1 MSACTQNG
9 TASLTAPL
17 CAPGA
22 IPFCDVTASE
32 HQSRYSSQEQT
43 QNIWV
48 GINRLNSLLWNYF
61 FGVETPLIVLG
72 GC

>member
-32 HQSRYSSQEQT
+32 HQSRYASQEQT
-43 QNIWV
+43 RNIWV
-48 GINRLNSLLWNYF
+48 GINRLNSLL
-61 FGVETPLIVLG
+61 
-72 GC
+72 